1 MLLDHLGEERNS
13 EMFLRSG
20 DPVPLLETCCTEGP
34 GGARR
39 FVSKNVPRRG
49 KRPNVYNW
57 LHTLWPVLT
66 ADGVVQTKRM
76 KQ

>member
-1 MLLDHLGEERNS
+1 MLLDHLGKERNS

-20 DPVPLLETCCTEGP
+20 DPVPLLETCRTEGP

-49 KRPNVYNW
+49 KRPNVYSSVQ
-57 LHTLWPVLT
+57 LAAHIVARPHGGRCHTN
-66 ADGVVQTKRM
+66 
-76 KQ
+76 